1 MNQQTFNRK
10 PRERHGERGAAMAV
24 SVIGMLALIFAAGL
38 AVDVSH
44 FYTAKAE
51 LQTAADTSALAAA
64 AQLNSTSGGVKMAVN
79 EATRAF
85 NKYDFGKGTITLTS
99 ANVTFANNINGT
111 YVDAATAQAAPTLV
125 RFVKV
130 TIPPQPVNVSFAK
143 LAIGGSKSI
152 GATAT
157 AGLSVGLTMNKFYTA
172 FTFIESTTAPL
183 ERDKVYSL
191 APKNW
196 NDKSPTSYRVL
207 EAPGGSAGTDMIVT
221 GPIHAYGYS
230 HGGYEVAR
238 WNATSPPSNPNAPSM
253 CRAARIGVN
262 TRFGDYTVHGNAN
275 STDQPPDLIVQE
287 GITFKEYNDKLADPT
302 VTKMSGG
309 MKNRRV
315 ITLPIVN
322 GSTTGAYNTT
332 TGQVTG
338 DRLGAFF
345 IRRKVG
351 SDCALEVEYIGDPLA
366 VPVGTYTPGSVQS
379 TELSIPVLYK

>member
-1 MNQQTFNRK
+1 MNQVLNRK

-51 LQTAADTSALAAA
+51 LQTAADTSAIAAA
-64 AQLNSTSGGVKMAVN
+64 SQLNSTTGGVKMAVN

-85 NKYDFGKGTITLTS
+85 NKYDFGKGSIALTS
-99 ANVTFANNINGT
+99 ANVAFANNINGP

-143 LAIGGSKSI
+143 IAIGSTKSL

-172 FTFIESTTAPL
+172 FAFIESATAPL
-183 ERDKVYSL
+183 VRDNVYSL

-196 NDKSPTSYRVL
+196 NDKSATSYRVL
-207 EAPGGSAGTDMIVT
+207 ELPGGSAGSDMVVT

-230 HGGYEVAR
+230 QGGYGVAH
-238 WNATSPPSNPNAPSM
+238 WSATSPAATPTTPSM
-253 CRAARIGVN
+253 CRAAKIGIN
-262 TRFGDYTVHGNAN
+262 TRFGDYNVHPNAN
-275 STDQPPDLIVQE
+275 STDEPPDLVVEE
-287 GITFKEYNDKLADPT
+287 GITFKEYNDKLADPSY
-302 VTKMSGG
+302 TKTTGG

-322 GSTTGAYNTT
+322 SSVGTNYNTT
-332 TGQVTG
+332 TGDVTA

-345 IRRKVG
+345 VRRKVG
-351 SDCALEVEYIGDPLA
+351 STCALEVEYIGDPLA